1 MKLEVVSEMILNAL
15 KHEFQ
20 NASETRLLELA
31 RQLQEARLAGPR
43 RGSPGNPPPVSKQKL
58 SKTVLRSLRPA
69 GPGSRGGSAL
79 PKFRGSGNS
88 GEATAA

>member
-1 MKLEVVSEMILNAL
+1 MKLEVVSEIILNTL

-43 RGSPGNPPPVSKQKL
+43 RGSPGNPPPVLKQKL

-69 GPGSRGGSAL
+69 GPGSSKGQSPTG
-79 PKFRGSGNS
+79 FRGPHNS